1 MGTVVSEDGTEIAFD
16 EYGPRDA
23 PVVVHVYGATA
34 HRAVQPAP
42 AAIAEAVG
50 GDLRVIVYD
59 RRGRGES
66 GDTQPYEVRR
76 EIEDI
81 AALVAHAGGRA
92 VLLGESSGA
101 VLALEA
107 ARAGLPVDGVVMFEP
122 PFVVDD
128 QRPPVPA
135 DYLPRLDALIA
146 GDRREDALKLFTV
159 ESVGIPEEYLGG
171 MTTMPTWEPA
181 VRVAPTLR
189 YDGRIMEGLMAG
201 DPAPLRRY
209 AGVPVPVLVL
219 VGEQTFPFLRPAAA
233 AIAEVLPKGELR
245 QVPTADHT
253 LTPEAVAPVLR
264 EFAVGRERE
273 V

>member
-1 MGTVVSEDGTEIAFD
+1 MGTVESQDGTRIAFD
-16 EYGPRDA
+16 EHGPADA
-23 PVVVHVYGATA
+23 PAVVHVYGATA
-34 HRAVQPAP
+34 HRAVQPSPSEIAG
-42 AAIAEAVG
+42 AAG
-50 GDLRVIVYD
+50 GALRVIVFD
-59 RRGRGES
+59 RRGRGAS

-81 AALVAHAGGRA
+81 AALIAHAGGRA

-135 DYLPRLDALIA
+135 DYLPRLDALLA
-146 GDRREDALKLFTV
+146 EDRREEALKLFTV

-171 MTTMPTWEPA
+171 MTAMPTWEPA
-181 VRVAPTLR
+181 IRVAPTLR
-189 YDGRIMEGLMAG
+189 YDGRVMAGLMAG

-209 AGVPVPVLVL
+209 AGVTVPVLVL
-219 VGEQTFPFLRPAAA
+219 VGEQTFPFLKPAAA
-233 AIAEVLPKGELR
+233 AIAEVLPKGELLEI
-245 QVPTADHT
+245 PTENHT
-253 LTPEAVAPVLR
+253 LTPQAVAPPLR
-264 EFAVGRERE
+264 EFLSAQNR
-273 V
+273 